1 MDNSAE
7 RSLADTGG
15 SKEQICQSGD
25 PLPPIGPNTFACRR
39 KRTPSTGDEFLAF
52 RITAL
57 APIPEPSSYG
67 AIFGIVGLAAATF
80 FHRKRCRE

>member
-1 MDNSAE
+1 MDETTE

-15 SKEQICQSGD
+15 SKKQARQSGD
-25 PLPPIGPNTFACRR
+25 PQASICQTTFACRR

-67 AIFGIVGLAAATF
+67 AIFGVMGLATATLF
-80 FHRKRCRE
+80 RRKRRRG